1 MNIKALLE
9 ANNFPPNDFRV
20 VFDSSDHVRFQDG
33 AAITGHNYGC
43 HRRFVIE
50 KNIEGHEGYTVTM
63 YNIDG
68 LHPFW
73 GNNIQMA
80 PKRMRIISLHDNIIE
95 LRGYG
100 YDEKALANG
109 VPMSDASYANYGI
122 VLLIENEEIK
132 RVQLNMFDRNINIVY
147 LQ

>member
-1 MNIKALLE
+1 
-9 ANNFPPNDFRV
+9 
-20 VFDSSDHVRFQDG
+20 
-33 AAITGHNYGC
+33 
-43 HRRFVIE
+43 
-50 KNIEGHEGYTVTM
+50 M

-109 VPMSDASYANYGI
+109 APMSDASYANYGI